1 MENFC
6 PKLLE
11 NSDTELKF
19 FFCKGQK
26 SEELEVKMHKKR
38 HNVYS
43 KIKYS
48 SHFLL
53 QSFFGWEFGI

>member
-6 PKLLE
+6 SKLE
-11 NSDTELKF
+11 NSDTELNF
-19 FFCKGQK
+19 FSCKGQK

-38 HNVYS
+38 HNVHS

-48 SHFLL
+48 SHFLP
-53 QSFFGWEFGI
+53 QGFFDWEFDI